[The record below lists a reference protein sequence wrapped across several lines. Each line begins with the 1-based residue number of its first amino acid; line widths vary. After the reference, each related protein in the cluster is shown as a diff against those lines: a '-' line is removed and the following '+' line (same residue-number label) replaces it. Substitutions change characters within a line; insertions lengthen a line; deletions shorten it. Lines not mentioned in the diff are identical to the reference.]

1 MKATVKKTV
10 LRTVFRE
17 RADES
22 IQFALNRSGE
32 MEHHGITNTLVL
44 RQNYRYPNGYLF
56 FFYREFMRTRDLK
69 AILTKN
75 HPPKPTGEKAFMKIL
90 PLLWLLFAQQTTRM
104 IPT

>member
-1 MKATVKKTV
+1 MKATVKKIV

-32 MEHHGITNTLVL
+32 TEHRGITNTLVL

-56 FFYREFMRTRDLK
+56 FFPQIYEDKGFEGDSYKKSPAETD
-69 AILTKN
+69 
-75 HPPKPTGEKAFMKIL
+75 G
-90 PLLWLLFAQQTTRM
+90 
-104 IPT
+104 

>member
-32 MEHHGITNTLVL
+32 VQI
-44 RQNYRYPNGYLF
+44 PCP
-56 FFYREFMRTRDLK
+56 
-69 AILTKN
+69 
-75 HPPKPTGEKAFMKIL
+75 PPKLQIPKRVSVIFL
-90 PLLWLLFAQQTTRM
+90 PQTQEDKGFEGDSYKKSPAETDG
-104 IPT
+104 

>member
-32 MEHHGITNTLVL
+32 TEHRGITNTLVL

-56 FFYREFMRTRDLK
+56 F
-69 AILTKN
+69 
-75 HPPKPTGEKAFMKIL
+75 L
-90 PLLWLLFAQQTTRM
+90 PRIYEDKGFEGDSYKKSPAETDG
-104 IPT
+104 

>member
-32 MEHHGITNTLVL
+32 TEHHGITNTLVL
-44 RQNYRYPNGYLF
+44 RQNYRYPNGYL
-56 FFYREFMRTRDLK
+56 
-69 AILTKN
+69 
-75 HPPKPTGEKAFMKIL
+75 
-90 PLLWLLFAQQTTRM
+90 
-104 IPT
+104 